1 MTTTLRSSSIVL
13 MMSGADVDDDVD
25 DDDDVSKQMNLLV
38 LLHAVAD
45 VTSSPKV
52 RTRHDNIEGQEAR

>member
-1 MTTTLRSSSIVL
+1 
-13 MMSGADVDDDVD
+13 MMSGADVDVD

>member
-13 MMSGADVDDDVD
+13 MMSGADVDVD

-52 RTRHDNIEGQEAR
+52 RTRHDSIEGQEEH